1 MSSPMSVTITFFR
14 QSASVLA
21 LQSFIYQLKQLHLP
35 EFDQRFA
42 IDEET
47 WGFVYTEH
55 SPIFGVPLN
64 VL

>member
-1 MSSPMSVTITFFR
+1 MSSPFGFTIASVR

-21 LQSFIYQLKQLHLP
+21 RQSLIYQLKQLHLP

-55 SPIFGVPLN
+55 APIFCVPLN
-64 VL
+64 IL